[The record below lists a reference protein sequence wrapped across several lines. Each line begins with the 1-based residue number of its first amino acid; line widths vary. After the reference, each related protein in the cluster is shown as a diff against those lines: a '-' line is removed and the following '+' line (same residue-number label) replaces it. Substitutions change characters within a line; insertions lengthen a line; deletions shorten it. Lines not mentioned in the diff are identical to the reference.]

1 MVFTERGVP
10 VEGSLRT
17 RVKTI
22 YAAGEVGGGPHCT
35 HYAGYQAFIAARNA
49 LFPGAS
55 KGVSESVPWTT
66 FTDPE
71 VARAGLTEAEAHNKY
86 RDGDVGVRV
95 MPMER
100 VDRAVIESD
109 TSGFVKVVHR
119 KNGTVVGATVVAERA
134 GETIH
139 EWALVISKRL
149 KMNDL
154 ASTIHVYPTYS
165 IANQQL
171 ASAYSVESFLKG
183 KIGKVMRKLS
193 GLH

>member
-1 MVFTERGVP
+1 
-10 VEGSLRT
+10 LRT
-17 RVKTI
+17 NVKHI
-22 YAAGEVGGGPHCT
+22 YAAGDVVGGPQFT

-55 KGVSESVPWTT
+55 KGVAESVPWTT

-71 VARAGLTEAEAHNKY
+71 IARVGLTEAQARDKY
-86 RDGDVGVRV
+86 RSADVGVRF

-100 VDRAVIESD
+100 VDRAVTEND
-109 TSGFVKVVHR
+109 TAGFVKIVHR
-119 KNGTVVGATVVAERA
+119 KNGAVVGATVVAERA

-139 EWALVISKRL
+139 EWALAISNRL
-149 KMNDL
+149 KMSDL

-171 ASAYSVESFLKG
+171 ASAYSVESFLEGRTGSLLKRLG
-183 KIGKVMRKLS
+183 
-193 GLH
+193 GLK